1 MVTAMSIAGDLSFN
15 PETDTLTGANG
26 RHVHEIYLKPFVAQ
40 LMQELNRGYRAKLI
54 RVEIFYFPGELFKLE
69 NPYGDELP
77 NKVSISLNK

>member
-1 MVTAMSIAGDLSFN
+1 M
-15 PETDTLTGANG
+15 
-26 RHVHEIYLKPFVAQ
+26 AQ

-54 RVEIFYFPGELFKLE
+54 RVVFFYFSGESFKLE